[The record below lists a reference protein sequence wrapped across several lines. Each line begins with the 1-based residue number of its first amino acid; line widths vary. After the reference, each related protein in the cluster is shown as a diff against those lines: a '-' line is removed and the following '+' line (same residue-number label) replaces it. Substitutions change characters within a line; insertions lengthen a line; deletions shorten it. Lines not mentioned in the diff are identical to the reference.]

1 MQKVFEMFFSTSVES
16 SSPEC
21 MYVCLS
27 HFFASVGAHS
37 RLASLSKIW
46 VCGFLWYF
54 RKISGVVFFIFSK
67 FSFFGL
73 FGGLKNLKNGQK
85 IFFGNF
91 FLTHNR
97 EVVQITAC
105 FWVQLICNCTGS
117 NIPLNTCNLYCGVD
131 LTSQNTLANN
141 GKMSWPRLRTDVR
154 DWWYGKQL
162 VSTTL
167 NSLFLTYLTPD

>member
-1 MQKVFEMFFSTSVES
+1 MVDIVAILVFQVEMFLYDFDVVFSILDV
-16 SSPEC
+16 C

-85 IFFGNF
+85 IFFGKF
-91 FLTHNR
+91 FFDSESFNSQKNH
-97 EVVQITAC
+97 V
-105 FWVQLICNCTGS
+105 
-117 NIPLNTCNLYCGVD
+117 LNN
-131 LTSQNTLANN
+131 
-141 GKMSWPRLRTDVR
+141 
-154 DWWYGKQL
+154 
-162 VSTTL
+162 
-167 NSLFLTYLTPD
+167 

>member
-1 MQKVFEMFFSTSVES
+1 MSAKVDLYLGNSQLQLSLAAQNV
-16 SSPEC
+16 C

-46 VCGFLWYF
+46 VCGFFWYF

-85 IFFGNF
+85 IFFG
-91 FLTHNR
+91 
-97 EVVQITAC
+97 V
-105 FWVQLICNCTGS
+105 G
-117 NIPLNTCNLYCGVD
+117 GG
-131 LTSQNTLANN
+131 AN
-141 GKMSWPRLRTDVR
+141 
-154 DWWYGKQL
+154 
-162 VSTTL
+162 
-167 NSLFLTYLTPD
+167 

>member
-1 MQKVFEMFFSTSVES
+1 MYSINNICLIFSTSVES

-85 IFFGNF
+85 FFFGKFF
-91 FLTHNR
+91 FLLR
-97 EVVQITAC
+97 IVQFAKKNH
-105 FWVQLICNCTGS
+105 VLS
-117 NIPLNTCNLYCGVD
+117 NFRDFAFYLPLSNPSDTE
-131 LTSQNTLANN
+131 
-141 GKMSWPRLRTDVR
+141 SWRAIEKGL
-154 DWWYGKQL
+154 L
-162 VSTTL
+162 
-167 NSLFLTYLTPD
+167 